1 MMFLYFQELI
11 LAFGEINK
19 DAAMRIVESMEN
31 KLHLKKLD
39 LNGKKTTLSL
49 VSSLNQKHCFFK
61 SYTLETFTGGYS
73 NG

>member
-19 DAAMRIVESMEN
+19 DAAMRIVESVEN

-39 LNGKKTTLSL
+39 LNGKKTIILSQLLESETLFS
-49 VSSLNQKHCFFK
+49 K
-61 SYTLETFTGGYS
+61 SYTLKTFTGGYS